1 MGQKKWTTKAAE
13 IRKGEQGKAGQ
24 EVITAGQNGEECWK
38 GQSRAGQGWWYGGAR
53 GKRAEGEIMSVT
65 NELWHSGEHSRS
77 CGHRVWFSLH
87 RGCFSVV
94 WSM

>member
-38 GQSRAGQGWWYGGAR
+38 GQSRAGRAGVVVWGGAR
-53 GKRAEGEIMSVT
+53 G
-65 NELWHSGEHSRS
+65 N
-77 CGHRVWFSLH
+77 
-87 RGCFSVV
+87 RG
-94 WSM
+94 

>member
-38 GQSRAGQGWWYGGAR
+38 GQSRAGQGRGGSMGGMGQEGMKAR
-53 GKRAEGEIMSVT
+53 YCE
-65 NELWHSGEHSRS
+65 
-77 CGHRVWFSLH
+77 
-87 RGCFSVV
+87 
-94 WSM
+94 